1 MYIYR
6 HHSADELLDLD
17 DSTGIAVQVTES
29 DGEKIWAG
37 STPLALRARHKVRGS
52 YTIEAGRR
60 CACYWNDEHELV
72 FLTPDRER
80 FVLFQIGADGRVQAR
95 MPGTG
100 IDLAPAIDSDGKQI
114 AGFSRFILADG
125 SGRSFFEIVYESMAY
140 LTLFGLNS
148 MLAFVPDEELSDW
161 DFFVAVERTV
171 DELGA
176 IARASESLSAENPFA
191 AALAA
196 GVVTADTGACC
207 GRTGLWAACRQ
218 PEERCVRSLGELM
231 PQAGGQDDTWVWV
244 GSVGDLAAG
253 TPALSMS
260 HK

>member
-6 HHSADELLDLD
+6 HHTADELLDLD

-29 DGEKIWAG
+29 DGAKISVGPA
-37 STPLALRARHKVRGS
+37 PLALRARHQVRGS

-60 CACYWNDEHELV
+60 CACYWNDERELV
-72 FLTPDRER
+72 FLTPDGER
-80 FVLFQIGADGRVQAR
+80 LVLFQMGADGRVQER
-95 MPGTG
+95 MPGIGVT
-100 IDLAPAIDSDGKQI
+100 LAPAIVGSGKEI
-114 AGFSRFILADG
+114 AGFTKFVLAHG
-125 SGRSFFEIVYESMAY
+125 SGHGCFETVYESMAY

-161 DFFVAVERTV
+161 DFFVAVGRTV

-176 IARASESLSAENPFA
+176 IARATESLSAENPFT

-218 PEERCVRSLGELM
+218 PEERCVRRLGEPM

-244 GSVGDLAAG
+244 GSAG
-253 TPALSMS
+253 
-260 HK
+260 

>member
-6 HHSADELLDLD
+6 HHTTDDLLDLD

-29 DGEKIWAG
+29 DGAKISVG
-37 STPLALRARHKVRGS
+37 PTPLALRARHEVRGS
-52 YTIEAGRR
+52 YTIESGRR
-60 CACYWNDEHELV
+60 CACYWNDERELV
-72 FLTPDRER
+72 FLTPDGER
-80 FVLFQIGADGRVQAR
+80 FVLFQIDAEGRVQAR

-100 IDLAPAIDSDGKQI
+100 VTLAPAVDSEGKEI
-114 AGFSRFILADG
+114 AGFSIFVLADG
-125 SGRSFFEIVYESMAY
+125 SGRSCFETVYESMAY

-161 DFFVAVERTV
+161 DFFLAVGRTV

-176 IARASESLSAENPFA
+176 IARASASLFADNPFA

-196 GVVTADTGACC
+196 GVVIADTGACC

-218 PEERCVRSLGELM
+218 PEERCVRHLGELM
-231 PQAGGQDDTWVWV
+231 PQADGQDDTWVWV
-244 GSVGDLAAG
+244 GSAG
-253 TPALSMS
+253 
-260 HK
+260 